1 MVTTP
6 PPSRYKIVE
15 KAGRLITID
24 TWADAKSI
32 TDFPPRIEPTDP
44 RKPMPSLARTAP
56 EIDLALKIANLMTRG
71 EKDERGN
78 FILRTKKFFDEDAP
92 RAFRLT
98 TEQARELG
106 GVGLL
111 LVVAIAILLIIAVVT
126 DFFFVLVIAVVLVS
140 RLSPAFLKPLM
151 KPLLAKAELIE

>member
-32 TDFPPRIEPTDP
+32 TDFPPRIESTEP

-78 FILRTKKFFDEDAP
+78 FILRTKKFFDKDAP

-98 TEQARELG
+98 TEQAR
-106 GVGLL
+106 VGLL
-111 LVVAIAILLIIAVVT
+111 LLVAIAILLIIAVVT
-126 DFFFVLVIAVVLVS
+126 DFFFVLVISVVLVS